1 AGAADVSQV
10 VLYLVTAVIFLG
22 ADVVWI
28 KLYVRQLFETHVND
42 LLLEEFRAG
51 PAIGFYALYVV
62 GMLYFASAAGLAG
75 KPLTKVAM
83 DAAIFGFFCYGTYAA
98 TNYATLK
105 GWHPQMVAS
114 DLFWGTVATAISAV
128 LGVIIT
134 RSIMG
139 SNA

>member
-1 AGAADVSQV
+1 MSQV

-22 ADVVWI
+22 ADVLWI
-28 KLYVRQLFETHVND
+28 RFYVRNLFETHVNE
-42 LLLEEFRAG
+42 LLLDEFKPG

-62 GMLYFASAAGLAG
+62 GTLYFASAAGLSG
-75 KPLTKVAM
+75 KPLTKVAL

-114 DLFWGTVATAISAV
+114 DLFWGTVATAVSAV

-134 RSIMG
+134 KALVG
-139 SNA
+139 SST